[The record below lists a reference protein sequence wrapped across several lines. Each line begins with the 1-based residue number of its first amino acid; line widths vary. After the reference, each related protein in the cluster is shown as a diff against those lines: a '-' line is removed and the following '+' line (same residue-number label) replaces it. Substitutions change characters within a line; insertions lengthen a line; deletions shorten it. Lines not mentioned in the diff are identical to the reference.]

1 MGSETDSFVYINAA
15 LGKQIRVF
23 DGGCQ
28 GEGRVSSGDGAMPEF
43 YFLNTR
49 EFGK

>member
-28 GEGRVSSGDGAMPEF
+28 GEDRAARQTIKLLE
-43 YFLNTR
+43 
-49 EFGK
+49 K

>member
-23 DGGCQ
+23 DGGCH
-28 GEGRVSSGDGAMPEF
+28 GEDRATSGTPPGQLF
-43 YFLNTR
+43 HL
-49 EFGK
+49 KKS